1 MLLYLTLRKMNTQK
15 NFKMLNGLKKVYNM
29 ESNKNSYKSFTIIT
43 IKSLKL

>member
-29 ESNKNSYKSFTIIT
+29 ELNNNKYKNFIT
-43 IKSLKL
+43 MIKKSQKQ